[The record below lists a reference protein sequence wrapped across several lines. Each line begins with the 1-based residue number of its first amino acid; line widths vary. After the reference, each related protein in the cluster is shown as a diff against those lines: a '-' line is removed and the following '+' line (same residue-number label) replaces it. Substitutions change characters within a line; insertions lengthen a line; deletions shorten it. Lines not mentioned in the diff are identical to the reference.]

1 MISEKSFK
9 TLKEEL
15 TNSSVVLTK
24 GDGGYQ
30 FSFNNYDD
38 LISYKHKL
46 NHLHLEFVDELHT
59 NLNVF
64 SNRNQALAY
73 LDKQLEIFT
82 LLKKQIKNGLN
93 DIPYHINT
101 TVTSGQNPSIQCVGN
116 EFIGAEY
123 LVGFLKHQQKVIKES
138 IRIIKTLIRKKN
150 NLQDEEANQIDWR
163 DLIKDLYPYLS
174 KIKDQLEQIALPSEK
189 VEYLKN
195 TKRNI
200 GKELKTKGIDIHN
213 SLFSFIIDIYIG
225 CCKEMLLRENH
236 SMNNNGTPQ
245 LKIYWNASKTDFLE
259 LLFALTKIG
268 IFTDEEGI
276 PIPRNQLMEYF
287 VIIFNLDEMKDFESR
302 ITKLIDR
309 KDPASFLRRLLEV
322 IELSAKM

>member
-15 TNSSVVLTK
+15 TNSSVVFTK

-38 LISYKHKL
+38 LISYKYKL

-64 SNRNQALAY
+64 SSRNQALAY

-101 TVTSGQNPSIQCVGN
+101 TVTSGQNPSIQCVEN

-150 NLQDEEANQIDWR
+150 NLQDEEASQIDWK
-163 DLIKDLYPYLS
+163 DQIKDLYPYLS

-195 TKRNI
+195 AKRNI
-200 GKELKTKGIDIHN
+200 GEELKEKGIDIHN

-225 CCKEMLLRENH
+225 SCKEMLFRENN
-236 SMNNNGTPQ
+236 SINNNGKPQ

-268 IFTDEEGI
+268 IITDEEAN
-276 PIPRNQLMEYF
+276 PIPRNQLIEYL
-287 VIIFNLDEMKDFESR
+287 VAIFNLDEIKDFESR

-309 KDPASFLRRLLEV
+309 KEPASFLRRLLEA